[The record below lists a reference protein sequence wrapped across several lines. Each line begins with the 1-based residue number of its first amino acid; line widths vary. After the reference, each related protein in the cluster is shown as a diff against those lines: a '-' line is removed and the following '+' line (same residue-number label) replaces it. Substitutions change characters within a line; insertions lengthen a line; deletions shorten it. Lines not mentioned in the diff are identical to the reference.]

1 MKSKKWKLQPLSKGT
16 SGGGTGKIASNIHR
30 PPSAAAV
37 AQRQVFLCRR
47 EKQIPLSSDPFNPL
61 SIFKLL
67 KNCDFAFSPAD
78 KVNRHMKTEPIEQQ
92 GTDAMFSR
100 ENIP

>member
-47 EKQIPLSSDPFNPL
+47 EKTNPPIIRPFQPIVHFR
-61 SIFKLL
+61 S
-67 KNCDFAFSPAD
+67 CATFAILNAHQ
-78 KVNRHMKTEPIEQQ
+78 RATL
-92 GTDAMFSR
+92 TDT
-100 ENIP
+100 